1 MDKSKLMMII
11 IIALLVL
18 LLGTVAGVGIYL
30 ITISNDDAS
39 HFVEPMRVEVQ
50 TDLTPSDMVFVPLGD
65 MVANLALGPNG
76 RSDNA
81 VLEVTIGI
89 NATVEDDVLE
99 EFYGVVTRG
108 IPVARA
114 EVFNIMVTR
123 TYEELRT
130 LEGRQATEEIIKYR
144 LQEVFASN
152 LIVDVSFSD
161 FLASRGR

>member
-1 MDKSKLMMII
+1 
-11 IIALLVL
+11 LVL
-18 LLGTVAGVGIYL
+18 LLGTVIGVGVYL
-30 ITISNDDAS
+30 ISLSNDDAA
-39 HFVEPMRVEVQ
+39 HFNEPQRVEV
-50 TDLTPSDMVFVPLGD
+50 THDLTPSDMVFISLGE
-65 MVANLALGPNG
+65 MTANLALGPNN

-81 VLEVTIGI
+81 WLEVSVGL
-89 NATVEDDVLE
+89 NATIEEAELE

-114 EVFNIMVTR
+114 EVFNVFVTR

-152 LIVDVSFSD
+152 LIVDVSFSN
-161 FLASRGR
+161 FNAVRGR